1 MESTPGASARLGV
14 PFRVT
19 TLEGRYMAPHELPPG
34 HHVAHSCAK
43 VGLAAGGAF
52 SASSFSGLRGRTVR
66 GLPLGFDDVVEVALS
81 SSPIP
86 VVRSVYDD
94 VTEFPITA
102 YLNWAMMHLLG
113 VYDLDLRGMVNK
125 GGQPFLHH
133 PASKVSQVRTFMAA
147 CARHESSFRH
157 KGRFLRI
164 LPRASSLPVAL
175 AFTPFRAMETS
186 YLTYGPSGGL
196 RSVTSFFTDIE
207 FEATPLFSGK
217 DVNIA
222 QVIGSVVARTQMEAM
237 EAAGAIGANKKAY
250 DIAIVDASSVSHLP
264 TWTDF
269 SDAMVK
275 QHHAD
280 LAKPLSGS
288 WHELNWAGDGCS
300 SPPGASSV
308 RPGYADN
315 ASAAVERVTRTA
327 KLLGRPRAVHPAGS
341 TAAILA
347 DTVSGP
353 PAHRSAAL
361 QARKRAVPVTDHVLP
376 PWAVDSRVVRR
387 APGELPPALTPDPC
401 APQRAHGSSQD
412 EENDG
417 AQAPPGAA
425 RSPAEASTS
434 PAWSFGSDLA
444 PQPLVV
450 TGRTRLAVA
459 AGNQGGTVGPV
470 QPSSRSGVQP
480 TLVLQ
485 PGQVAVLRARD
496 ELEMRFL
503 PVIRQALPT
512 PTGYRLRVP
521 WVGRSYDITSD
532 SVGEADVERDIVTWV
547 QRVEA
552 AIGSRVQE
560 VPAEALPEAAEP
572 PEALAT
578 SAAGAIG
585 AAAGAA
591 AAAPPD
597 AAVASAGSGLMAA
610 AGSSVVPGSS
620 LPHRQGSDPRE
631 HAGDTGDSL
640 GFPDSLST
648 GLALESSGPESVG
661 SRSSFDEDMEL
672 LGLA

>member
-86 VVRSVYDD
+86 VVRTVYDD

-102 YLNWAMMHLLG
+102 YLNWAMLHLLG
-113 VYDLDLRGMVNK
+113 VHDLDLRGMVNK

-133 PASKVSQVRTFMAA
+133 PTSKVSQVRTFMAA
-147 CARHESSFRH
+147 CARHESLFRH
-157 KGRFLRI
+157 KGRFLRL
-164 LPRASSLPVAL
+164 LPGASSLSVAL

-222 QVIGSVVARTQMEAM
+222 HVIGSVVARTQMEAM

-315 ASAAVERVTRTA
+315 ASAAVER
-327 KLLGRPRAVHPAGS
+327 RA
-341 TAAILA
+341 
-347 DTVSGP
+347 
-353 PAHRSAAL
+353 R
-361 QARKRAVPVTDHVLP
+361 
-376 PWAVDSRVVRR
+376 
-387 APGELPPALTPDPC
+387 
-401 APQRAHGSSQD
+401 GSSQD

-434 PAWSFGSDLA
+434 PAWLFGSDLA

-521 WVGRSYDITSD
+521 WVGRSYDVTSD

-552 AIGSRVQE
+552 AMGSRVQE
-560 VPAEALPEAAEP
+560 VPAEVLPETAEP
-572 PEALAT
+572 PEALAI
-578 SAAGAIG
+578 SAAGAT
-585 AAAGAA
+585 ADADAD
-591 AAAPPD
+591 AAPPD

-610 AGSSVVPGSS
+610 AGSSAVPGSS

-648 GLALESSGPESVG
+648 GLALESCGPESVG
-661 SRSSFDEDMEL
+661 SRSSFDEDLEL

>member
-1 MESTPGASARLGV
+1 
-14 PFRVT
+14 
-19 TLEGRYMAPHELPPG
+19 
-34 HHVAHSCAK
+34 
-43 VGLAAGGAF
+43 
-52 SASSFSGLRGRTVR
+52 
-66 GLPLGFDDVVEVALS
+66 
-81 SSPIP
+81 
-86 VVRSVYDD
+86 
-94 VTEFPITA
+94 
-102 YLNWAMMHLLG
+102 
-113 VYDLDLRGMVNK
+113 
-125 GGQPFLHH
+125 
-133 PASKVSQVRTFMAA
+133 
-147 CARHESSFRH
+147 
-157 KGRFLRI
+157 
-164 LPRASSLPVAL
+164 
-175 AFTPFRAMETS
+175 METS

-315 ASAAVERVTRTA
+315 ASAAVER
-327 KLLGRPRAVHPAGS
+327 
-341 TAAILA
+341 
-347 DTVSGP
+347 
-353 PAHRSAAL
+353 
-361 QARKRAVPVTDHVLP
+361 
-376 PWAVDSRVVRR
+376 
-387 APGELPPALTPDPC
+387 
-401 APQRAHGSSQD
+401 RAHGSSQD

>member
-113 VYDLDLRGMVNK
+113 VHDLDLRGM
-125 GGQPFLHH
+125 
-133 PASKVSQVRTFMAA
+133 
-147 CARHESSFRH
+147 
-157 KGRFLRI
+157 
-164 LPRASSLPVAL
+164 
-175 AFTPFRAMETS
+175 TS

-300 SPPGASSV
+300 SPLALLAFGRAMPTTPPLLSSV
-308 RPGYADN
+308 
-315 ASAAVERVTRTA
+315 
-327 KLLGRPRAVHPAGS
+327 
-341 TAAILA
+341 
-347 DTVSGP
+347 
-353 PAHRSAAL
+353 
-361 QARKRAVPVTDHVLP
+361 
-376 PWAVDSRVVRR
+376 
-387 APGELPPALTPDPC
+387 
-401 APQRAHGSSQD
+401 
-412 EENDG
+412 
-417 AQAPPGAA
+417 
-425 RSPAEASTS
+425 
-434 PAWSFGSDLA
+434 
-444 PQPLVV
+444 
-450 TGRTRLAVA
+450 
-459 AGNQGGTVGPV
+459 
-470 QPSSRSGVQP
+470 
-480 TLVLQ
+480 
-485 PGQVAVLRARD
+485 
-496 ELEMRFL
+496 
-503 PVIRQALPT
+503 
-512 PTGYRLRVP
+512 
-521 WVGRSYDITSD
+521 
-532 SVGEADVERDIVTWV
+532 
-547 QRVEA
+547 
-552 AIGSRVQE
+552 
-560 VPAEALPEAAEP
+560 
-572 PEALAT
+572 
-578 SAAGAIG
+578 
-585 AAAGAA
+585 
-591 AAAPPD
+591 
-597 AAVASAGSGLMAA
+597 
-610 AGSSVVPGSS
+610 
-620 LPHRQGSDPRE
+620 
-631 HAGDTGDSL
+631 
-640 GFPDSLST
+640 
-648 GLALESSGPESVG
+648 
-661 SRSSFDEDMEL
+661 
-672 LGLA
+672 